1 MTYAVLFPGQGS
13 QFVGMAADVRAEMP
27 DLIFEASELLGWD
40 LGGLIADGP
49 ESELT
54 ATDRAQPALYVT
66 SFGLWREFA
75 DAVHDGPVAA
85 AGHSLGEYTALAAA
99 EAMSFSDGLALVAA
113 RGAAMA
119 EASASTNSA
128 MAAVIGVDEDV
139 VDDIAARRRADGGA
153 LHVANIN
160 APGQIVVSGGTEDI
174 AWLVDNA
181 RSLGVRRAI
190 PLNVAAGFH
199 SPFMEGARRRLTAV
213 LDDMTF
219 STPRFSVVANATAS
233 IMEDPAS
240 SLADQLTAPVRF
252 SETLLT
258 MAAAG
263 VDTFVH
269 VGPGDVTAGLARR
282 TVPAAR
288 VMVVSTLLEARTV
301 AEELSVQ

>member
-27 DLIFEASELLGWD
+27 ELIAEASEVLGWD
-40 LGGLIADGP
+40 LGTLIADGP

-54 ATDRAQPALYVT
+54 ATDRAQPALYVA

-75 DAVHDGPVAA
+75 DAVHDSPVAA

-99 EAMSFSDGLALVAA
+99 QAMSFTDGLALVAA

-119 EASASTNSA
+119 EASASTDSS
-128 MAAVIGVDEDV
+128 MAAVMGVDEDAV
-139 VDDIAARRRADGGA
+139 GDIAARRRADGGA
-153 LHVANIN
+153 LYVANIN
-160 APGQIVVSGGTEDI
+160 APGQIVVSGGSEDI

-181 RSLGVRRAI
+181 RSLGVRRAV
-190 PLNVAAGFH
+190 PLNVSAGFH
-199 SPFMEGARRRLTAV
+199 SPFMDGARRSLAAV
-213 LDDMTF
+213 LAEMSF
-219 STPRFSVVANATAS
+219 STPRFSVFANATAS
-233 IMEDPAS
+233 VTEDPAS

-252 SETLLT
+252 SESLLT
-258 MAAAG
+258 MAATG
-263 VDTFVH
+263 IDTFVH
-269 VGPGDVTAGLARR
+269 IGPGDVTAGLARR

-288 VMVVSTLLEARTV
+288 IMVVSTLLDARAV

>member
-27 DLIFEASELLGWD
+27 DLIAEASEVLGWD
-40 LGGLIADGP
+40 LDRLIADGP
-49 ESELT
+49 ESDLT

-99 EAMSFSDGLALVAA
+99 QAMSFRDGLALVAA

-119 EASASTNSA
+119 EASASTDSS
-128 MAAVIGVDEDV
+128 MAAVIGADEDAV
-139 VDDIAARRRADGGA
+139 SDIAAQHRADGGA

-160 APGQIVVSGGTEDI
+160 APGQIVVSGGSEDI

-181 RSLGVRRAI
+181 RSLGLRRAI

-199 SPFMEGARRRLTAV
+199 SPFMDGARRSLTAV
-213 LDDMTF
+213 LDDMSF
-219 STPRFSVVANATAS
+219 ATPRFSVFANATAS
-233 IMEDPAS
+233 ITEDPAT

-269 VGPGDVTAGLARR
+269 VGPGEVTAGLARR
-282 TVPAAR
+282 TVPGAR
-288 VMVVSTLLEARTV
+288 VMVVSTLLDARTV
-301 AEELSVQ
+301 AEELSIQ